1 MVFPLI
7 PLAMYAPA
15 AITAAAA
22 AAKGLSGGRGQRI
35 LQGGRNVANRGLTSL
50 QNVTQPYMQNIAN
63 RFMQSNPVSQAL
75 PLDTASRPTDSIAY
89 NAAKGIVK
97 GSEWILGSEEKKE
110 EIATQF
116 FEMFGID
123 MEEALEQAGQ
133 ELLEEEDKKKIKEP
147 EIPEKKKGGYVK
159 KQRKR
164 KHYRASSFV
173 KMKKKNKKK
182 YIKT

>member
-15 AITAAAA
+15 AIAGIGA

-35 LQGGRNVANRGLTSL
+35 LQSGMNLANRGLTSL
-50 QNVTQPYMQNIAN
+50 QNVAQPYMKNIADK
-63 RFMQSNPVSQAL
+63 FMQSGPLTQAFT
-75 PLDTASRPTDSIAY
+75 LDTASRPSESIAVESVSLLLKSLMKSAKY
-89 NAAKGIVK
+89 IKANDEEKEQMIKNAA
-97 GSEWILGSEEKKE
+97 EYL
-110 EIATQF
+110 
-116 FEMFGID
+116 GID
-123 MEEALEQAGQ
+123 IEAALEQAGQ
-133 ELLEEEDKKKIKEP
+133 ELLEAEEP
-147 EIPEKKKGGYVK
+147 SIPEKKKGGYVK

-173 KMKKKNKKK
+173 KMKKKKKYKKK